1 MPVRRDRDHQPPSE
15 LDEEPVHRY
24 GDNAFSLYG
33 LPTPKPGNV
42 TGILGPNGIG
52 KSTAVHAL
60 AGEMVPNLGDHE
72 SAGDWERVLD
82 RFRGTGLQNYLHR

>member
-15 LDEEPVHRY
+15 LDDEEPVHRY

-60 AGEMVPNLGDHE
+60 AGEMVPNLGDYE
-72 SAGDWERVLD
+72 SEGRLGARA
-82 RFRGTGLQNYLHR
+82 